1 MDIAVIISEN
11 SLAYSVLKLLIVM
24 RKILMSTLLMLS
36 FTTQVNAIP
45 VDKNFYEYN
54 AKSIT
59 GEEVKLDLFRGKVAL
74 VVNTAS
80 NCGFTSQY
88 QGLEELYQKY
98 KDQGF
103 VVLAFPSN
111 DFGGQEPGKNEEIKH
126 FCELKYKTTFPIFEK
141 NPVKGVEKQ
150 PVYKFLTE
158 NSEKKFQGDPGWNF
172 VKFLVDQQGQVV
184 GRYASI
190 TTPTSKKI
198 VKAIEG
204 LLGK

>member
-1 MDIAVIISEN
+1 
-11 SLAYSVLKLLIVM
+11 
-24 RKILMSTLLMLS
+24 MSTLLMLS
-36 FTTQVNAIP
+36 FTSQVNAIP
-45 VDKNFYEYN
+45 VDKNFYEYT

-59 GEEVKLDLFRGKVAL
+59 GEEVKLDVFRGKVAL

-141 NPVKGVEKQ
+141 NPVKGSEKQ

-198 VKAIEG
+198 VKTIEG